1 MECSFHATFLFSDQN
16 VLLSVEMSKV
26 DVRVGTSYTLDGTG
40 ILAGNP
46 VLLQEQCQVNGLG
59 LLLQHDIL
67 GIVDS

>member
-1 MECSFHATFLFSDQN
+1 
-16 VLLSVEMSKV
+16 MSKV
-26 DVRVGTSYTLDGTG
+26 DVRVGTSYTLDGTS

-46 VLLQEQCQVNGLG
+46 VRLQEQCQVNRLG

>member
-1 MECSFHATFLFSDQN
+1 
-16 VLLSVEMSKV
+16 MSKV